1 MNREE
6 KHELV
11 SQLYKEGKTMREIS
25 KEVHMSFSDISSII
39 KKLNGD
45 LEPKRKEISKESLAL
60 KLFRKGKDPVDV
72 AITLDLSP
80 SAVAEIYK
88 EFWKLRGLCSLL
100 HLFERVKPDISLL
113 LRVNDVVK
121 KYHLTKKDIIHI
133 VNYADERIFLK
144 EDIEEL
150 REQFDSLLKQRHDAN
165 DALQSAVKKLQEL
178 TNQIDIYSEISAQ
191 KNRCIENLD
200 NEIKKLETHISKL
213 KNSDE
218 YYAKFEQYAI
228 EKFDSIIKDHRS
240 ILALALG
247 AAIESI
253 RKDPD
258 KQMIINDVITNETHQ
273 NKLLGLSEE
282 FFEKILQQLIDG
294 SLQLETTPD
303 INGVNTPSSVP

>member
-11 SQLYKEGKTMREIS
+11 SRLYKEGKTMREIS
-25 KEVHMSFSDISSII
+25 KEGTYVIQRYWHSII

-45 LEPKRKEISKESLAL
+45 LEPKRKEISKESQAL

-150 REQFDSLLKQRHDAN
+150 ER
-165 DALQSAVKKLQEL
+165 
-178 TNQIDIYSEISAQ
+178 TI
-191 KNRCIENLD
+191 
-200 NEIKKLETHISKL
+200 
-213 KNSDE
+213 
-218 YYAKFEQYAI
+218 
-228 EKFDSIIKDHRS
+228 
-240 ILALALG
+240 
-247 AAIESI
+247 
-253 RKDPD
+253 
-258 KQMIINDVITNETHQ
+258 
-273 NKLLGLSEE
+273 
-282 FFEKILQQLIDG
+282 
-294 SLQLETTPD
+294 
-303 INGVNTPSSVP
+303 